1 MPYRPKFGIRKSIIN
16 KIETLPIINESSE
29 IDLEI
34 DEIEITKPKLKSKQK
49 IETPRINNKSK
60 VNIIIPNKKKKKPIE
75 YDSE

>member
-1 MPYRPKFGIRKSIIN
+1 MPYRPKFGIRKSISN